1 MRRLAVLLALAGC
14 GPAPWAA
21 SDPRDRIGDPSRPA
35 VWALVQR
42 PEGAAVLLAR
52 PGGAPDLVAWCK
64 PGSDRA
70 SLRLHVFKPDET
82 ASLTIQNGQSSGLFS
97 DLRIQGGLRG
107 SERALIEL
115 DAPLAAFA
123 PLSNAALRYGDQTYS
138 APGADPDGAFARWLA
153 ACGAPP
159 R

>member
-1 MRRLAVLLALAGC
+1 MRRLAILLALAGC

-82 ASLTIQNGQSSGLFS
+82 ASLTIESGRAGASFS

-107 SERALIEL
+107 SQRALIEL

-123 PLSNAALRYGDQTYS
+123 ALSDVALRYGDQTYR
-138 APGADPDGAFARWLA
+138 ADGADRDGAFARWIE